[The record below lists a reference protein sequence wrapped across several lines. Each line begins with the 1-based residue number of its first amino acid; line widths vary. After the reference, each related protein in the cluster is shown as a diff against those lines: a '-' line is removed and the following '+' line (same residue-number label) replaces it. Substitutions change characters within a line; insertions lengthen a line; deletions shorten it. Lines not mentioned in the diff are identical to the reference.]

1 MALLR
6 AGWRIHV
13 ALMPRLANSRHEAF
27 ARSICN
33 GTDGT
38 AAYLA
43 VRPKVTRKSAQVE
56 GSRLLSNP
64 IVRARVAELQEA
76 AATVA
81 VLTARERREMLARCA
96 RTIQMQPRDLAAVLL
111 ADANLAGDVLHR
123 HEQTVDTSRLLSPER
138 RAELLRASI
147 ERRKVSDAPGLC

>member
-1 MALLR
+1 
-6 AGWRIHV
+6 
-13 ALMPRLANSRHEAF
+13 MPILANPRHEAF

-43 VRPKVTRKSAQVE
+43 VHPKVARKSAQVG

-76 AATVA
+76 AATTA

-111 ADANLAGDVLHR
+111 ADANLAGELVRRTD
-123 HEQTVDTSRLLSPER
+123 QTVDERRLLSPER
-138 RAELLRASI
+138 REELLRASI
-147 ERRKVSDAPGLC
+147 ERRKVNDAPGLC